1 MKNQFKLAVCQM
13 KVKDDKDSNITK
25 ALNMIQVSAQ
35 NKANLVILPEMFN
48 CPYDIKKFREYAEE
62 KSDSKTLKR
71 ISKVSEEFNIYIIAG
86 SIPELEDGNLY
97 NSSFIFKNGEI
108 IGRHRKMHLFDI
120 DIPEITFKE
129 SEVLREGNQITV
141 VDTEFCKIGIAICY
155 DMRFPELLRL
165 MTLKGAKIIV
175 IPGAFNMVTGPAHWE
190 TLIRARAVDNQIYM
204 AAASPAKN
212 EELSY
217 VAYGNS
223 TIADPWGEVLAR
235 ASEEEE
241 IIYADIDLARI
252 REVRDKLPLLRNR
265 REDIYGIRKK
275 INFEFH

>member
-13 KVKDDKDSNITK
+13 KVIDDKNSNITK

-35 NKANLVILPEMFN
+35 NKSDIVILPEMFN
-48 CPYDIKKFREYAEE
+48 CPYDIEKFREYAEE
-62 KSDSKTLKR
+62 KSDSKTLKT

-108 IGRHRKMHLFDI
+108 IGCHRKIHLFDI
-120 DIPEITFKE
+120 DIPKITFKE
-129 SEVLREGNQITV
+129 SKVLREGNQITV

-165 MTLKGAKIIV
+165 MALRGAKLIA
-175 IPGAFNMVTGPAHWE
+175 IPGAFNMITGPEHWG
-190 TLIRARAVDNQIYM
+190 TLIRARAIDNQIYM
-204 AAASPAKN
+204 AAASPARN

-223 TIADPWGEVLAR
+223 MIADPWGEVLAR
-235 ASEEEE
+235 ASKKEE
-241 IIYADIDLARI
+241 IIYADIELARI
-252 REVRDKLPLLRNR
+252 LEVRDKLPLLRNR
-265 REDIYGIRKK
+265 REDIYGIRKNK
-275 INFEFH
+275 N